1 MSQSFAK
8 TSLKVRPSNLQYP
21 YFIKR
26 YFFPELKSVPMTHIL
41 AVDVGNSRVKFGVFE
56 VGAAAVPQL
65 VALSAV
71 RIDPDVCMAEK
82 IDSWLAEQQFSIIA
96 STIVAGSNP
105 PVTNQLLGNWP
116 QQPGTLTV
124 IDDGRSIP
132 IAVDVDQPAAV
143 GIDRLLTAFAGR
155 RLVSDQQPLIVID
168 SGTATTVNLITA
180 DGTFRGGAILPG
192 LRLSACALHDYTA
205 KLPLLDT
212 DQLSTSLQHVDA
224 PLPGRNTQDAMKAG
238 LFWGQL
244 GAIREISNRLSQ
256 AAKQLGDSQPPLSIL
271 TGGGGRQLVN
281 HLPGTIYID
290 SLALHGL
297 ALLAMQTRT

>member
-1 MSQSFAK
+1 
-8 TSLKVRPSNLQYP
+8 
-21 YFIKR
+21 
-26 YFFPELKSVPMTHIL
+26 MTLIL

-56 VGAAAVPQL
+56 SGSAAVPQL
-65 VALSAV
+65 LALSAI
-71 RIDPDVCMAEK
+71 RIDQTNNIAKE
-82 IDSWLAEQQFSIIA
+82 IDTWLAERAFLTIA
-96 STIVAGSNP
+96 TTVVAGSNP
-105 PVTNQLLGNWP
+105 PVRNRLLDNWP

-124 IDDGRSIP
+124 IDDGGRIP
-132 IAVDVDQPAAV
+132 IAVDVEEPAAV

-155 RLVSDQQPLIVID
+155 RLISDQQPLIVID

-212 DQLSTSLQHVDA
+212 DQLSTSLQNVDA

-244 GAIREISNRLSQ
+244 GAIREISIRLAQ
-256 AAKQLGDSQPPLSIL
+256 AATQFGDSQPPLSIL

-297 ALLAMQTRT
+297 VLVAMQSRT